1 MVGVQGLCPDGDG
14 VGGMAWRG
22 GQRSGG
28 EAEAREM
35 IGDSPPLDSVFH
47 LCE

>member
-1 MVGVQGLCPDGDG
+1 MVGVQRLCLDGDG
-14 VGGMAWRG
+14 VGEMVWRG
-22 GQRSGG
+22 EQRSGG
-28 EAEAREM
+28 EAETREM